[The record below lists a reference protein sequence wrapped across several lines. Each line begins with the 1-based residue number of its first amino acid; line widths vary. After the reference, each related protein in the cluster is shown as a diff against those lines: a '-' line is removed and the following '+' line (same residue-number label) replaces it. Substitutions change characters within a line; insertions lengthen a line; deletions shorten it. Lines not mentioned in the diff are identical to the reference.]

1 MRWAF
6 GRGWDEKNPPNIP
19 RVCVF
24 VATLAC
30 RRAVGFAVLAAVV
43 RGFSAGFAALAGFSV
58 GSATVVAGLAA
69 SGGIALV
76 GVGSA
81 ETVPEGGGNEDGAGL
96 ALPTKSG
103 MVAVAA
109 VTGAA
114 GSAGSL
120 GTVSAFRGISG
131 SAEVTSDG
139 SGVDEKLAAGL
150 GADVT
155 VSTAAAP
162 ARSEP
167 A

>member
-1 MRWAF
+1 VRWAF

-43 RGFSAGFAALAGFSV
+43 RGFSAGFAALAGFSI

-81 ETVPEGGGNEDGAGL
+81 AETVPGCSEGGGDGDGAGL

-103 MVAVAA
+103 IVDVAA
-109 VTGAA
+109 VTGGA

-120 GTVSAFRGISG
+120 GTVSAF
-131 SAEVTSDG
+131 
-139 SGVDEKLAAGL
+139 
-150 GADVT
+150 
-155 VSTAAAP
+155 
-162 ARSEP
+162 
-167 A
+167 